1 LVRSLA
7 QARRAALRSPAAFT
21 RALSAAACAALLT
34 LLLRVQLNLLG
45 SHSLLSASLAAR
57 DGGALSAHS
66 QRAYLDSHAHF
77 LCTGAPQL
85 ARRLA
90 AAVRA
95 ELGATPLD
103 ARLGS
108 AEVAALFLR
117 LQALLLAPA
126 PRWEALLLPPPEADA
141 RLLAEAAARGG
152 DDARLLAALLRETRE
167 ALGGAAFEAAAR
179 GALEEAG
186 RSLLSILAP
195 ALAEGPKPLARLVP
209 AVAAASEAA
218 LRAPGREGPEGV
230 AAAVGRLPLIDA
242 FSADLFSRV
251 L

>member
-1 LVRSLA
+1 M
-7 QARRAALRSPAAFT
+7 LRPAAAFT

-57 DGGALSAHS
+57 GGGALSAQA

-77 LCTGAPQL
+77 LRTGAPQL

-95 ELGATPLD
+95 ELGTTPLD

-108 AEVAALFLR
+108 ADVAALLLR

-126 PRWEALLLPPPEADA
+126 PPRWEALLLPPPEADG

-152 DDARLLAALLRETRE
+152 EDARLLAALLRETRE

-195 ALAEGPKPLARLVP
+195 ALAEGPKPLAKLVP

-218 LRAPGREGPEGV
+218 LRAPGGEGPEGV